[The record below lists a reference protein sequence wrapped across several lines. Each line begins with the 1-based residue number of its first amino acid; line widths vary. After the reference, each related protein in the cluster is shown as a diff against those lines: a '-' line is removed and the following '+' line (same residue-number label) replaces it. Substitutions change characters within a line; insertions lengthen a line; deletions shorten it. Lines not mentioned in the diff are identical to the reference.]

1 MTESQP
7 EPALW
12 RHGASERPLVGIGG
26 WLAFLAIS
34 LTFLGPIG
42 AAILCYS
49 EWQVALA
56 EPVLVL
62 LVAAELAVIA
72 FRTAFGIAAGVALW
86 RLWPRAVALTQA
98 YFVFAIVSAWGL
110 ALGLPYLV
118 PGDDLRAAVR
128 TGGLPDAVWA
138 TVISAVWLAYLHRS
152 RRVRDTYLTP

>member
-7 EPALW
+7 TPALW
-12 RHGASERPLVGIGG
+12 RHGASERSLVGVGG
-26 WLAFLAIS
+26 WLAFLTVS
-34 LTFLGPIG
+34 LTLLGPVA

-49 EWQVALA
+49 EWQAAVEMPPLM
-56 EPVLVL
+56 L
-62 LVAAELAVIA
+62 LVAVELAVIA
-72 FRTAFGIAAGVALW
+72 CRTLFGIAAGVALW
-86 RLWPRAVALTQA
+86 RLWPRAPALTQA

-118 PGDDLRAAVR
+118 PDDDLREAVR

-138 TVISAVWLAYLHRS
+138 TVIGAVWLAYLHRS